1 MKFISWNVNG
11 IRACITKGFFDFF
24 DLVDAD
30 IFAVQETKM
39 QEGQADIRKDGYYHY
54 MSSALKKGYSGT
66 LIYTKIKPI
75 NVVYGID
82 SKYNDEGRIITL
94 EFDNFYFVCAYVPN
108 SQEELARLS
117 YRMVFED
124 DMRKYLSNLKKTKEV
139 IYCGDLNVAHN
150 PIDLKNPKSN
160 ERNPGYSIEER
171 TKFTELLDAGFVDS
185 FRYLYPDTIMYSWW
199 SYRFFSREKN
209 IGWRID
215 YFITSNNLKDKIVNA
230 GIYTDVLGSDHA
242 PVYLEIEL

>member
-11 IRACITKGFFDFF
+11 IRACIKKGFYDFF
-24 DLVDAD
+24 NSVDVD

-39 QEGQADIRKDGYYHY
+39 QDGQENIDIDGYYRY
-54 MSSALKKGYSGT
+54 MNSADKKGYSGT
-66 LIYTKIKPI
+66 LIYTKNKPI

-82 SKYNDEGRIITL
+82 SKYNDEGRVITL
-94 EFDNFYFVCAYVPN
+94 EFDKFYFVCAYVPN

-117 YRMVFED
+117 YRMEFED
-124 DMRKYLSNLKKTKEV
+124 NMRLYLSTLNKTKEV
-139 IYCGDLNVAHN
+139 VYCGDLNVAHN

-171 TKFTELLDAGFVDS
+171 TKFSELLNAGFIDT
-185 FRYLYPDTIMYSWW
+185 FRFLYPDVIKYSWW

-215 YFITSNNLKDKIVNA
+215 YFIVSNNLKENIVDA
-230 GIYTDVLGSDHA
+230 RIYDDILGSDHA
-242 PVYLEIEL
+242 PVYLEIDL